1 MAILK
6 RAPAIG
12 AALLAAACLLAS
24 TAAAQEPERG
34 ANAVKSA
41 FLYNFTKFV
50 DWPESAFPSGAAPF
64 RVCVFADP
72 SLRADIEGMLAGEA
86 VGGRPVRVVTP
97 PPAEARGCHVAY
109 FAAGEPDKAAGQV
122 LAAVRSQPILLVGEG
137 PSFLAQGGHI
147 AFVIEG
153 NRVRFDVNRE
163 AVDRAGLT
171 ISSKLLRVARRV
183 QAGGR
188 QS

>member
-6 RAPAIG
+6 PAPVIG
-12 AALLAAACLLAS
+12 AALLSAACVLAS
-24 TAAAQEPERG
+24 TAAAQEPDPG
-34 ANAVKSA
+34 VNAVKSA

-50 DWPESAFPSGAAPF
+50 EWPESAFPPGAAPF
-64 RVCVFADP
+64 RVCVFAGA
-72 SLRADIEGMLAGEA
+72 SLRADIDGMLAGEA

-97 PPAEARGCHVAY
+97 PAAEARGCHIAY
-109 FAAGEPDKAAGQV
+109 FAGGESDKTAAQV
-122 LAAVRSQPILLVGEG
+122 LAAARSRPILLVGEG

-147 AFVIEG
+147 SFVIEG
-153 NRVRFDVNRE
+153 NRVRFDVNRAE
-163 AVDRAGLT
+163 IERAGLT

-188 QS
+188 PL